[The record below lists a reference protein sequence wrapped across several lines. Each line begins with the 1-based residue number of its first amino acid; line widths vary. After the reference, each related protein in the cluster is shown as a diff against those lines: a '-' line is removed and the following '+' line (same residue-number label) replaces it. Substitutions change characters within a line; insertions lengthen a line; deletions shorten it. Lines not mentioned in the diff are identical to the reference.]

1 MDVYLIRHG
10 HVDYGRAPDRLAA
23 GLSPEGR
30 AQAERVARLAKE
42 WDVRLLAAS
51 TMVRAEQTAD
61 AIQALLPDIVRWD
74 LDDLQEVGIE
84 EQAIDP
90 MMHPHAEHWSAE
102 QRALAYERTWTR
114 VAATIARM
122 EVYTAAYG
130 IERVAVVSH
139 QAVLNLM
146 LLYWLGLDWRVAD
159 STHFA
164 LDWCATAK
172 VVVGEGLTRIEWV
185 NRLS

>member
-1 MDVYLIRHG
+1 MHVYLVRHG
-10 HVDYGRAPDRLAA
+10 HVDYGRAPDRYAA
-23 GLSPEGR
+23 GLSEEGR
-30 AQAERVARLAKE
+30 AQSQRVAALCRE
-42 WDVRLLAAS
+42 WDIQLLVAS

-84 EQAIDP
+84 EPAIDP
-90 MMHPHAEHWSAE
+90 MMHPHPEQWTAE
-102 QRALAYERTWTR
+102 QRTLAYERTWTR
-114 VAATIARM
+114 VAATIARL
-122 EVYTAAYG
+122 EVYAGTYG
-130 IERVAVVSH
+130 VERVAVVSH

-172 VVVGEGLTRIEWV
+172 VVVDEGLTRVEWV
-185 NRLS
+185 NRPS